1 MVISEQLD
9 ALFQKGGMR
18 TAEKRLRFH
27 LESRERGP
35 ALSFKITA
43 QNWISRDQKC
53 YAVVG
58 YLRPLGLTG
67 TQRGRKSWRAAG
79 GFPAWDPGPELLK
92 ARSGPRV
99 SPGTPKARRRAGR
112 PLAHRFP
119 RPSLPRRAQL
129 LTSGFKVL
137 KDTLLL
143 LFFN

>member
-18 TAEKRLRFH
+18 TQRNVCVFTWKAGKGAQLY
-27 LESRERGP
+27 
-35 ALSFKITA
+35 LSKITA
-43 QNWISRDQKC
+43 RNWISRDQKC
-53 YAVVG
+53 YAGVG

-67 TQRGRKSWRAAG
+67 TQRGRNSWRTAG
-79 GFPAWDPGPELLK
+79 GFPAWDPGPELLQ

-99 SPGTPKARRRAGR
+99 SPGTPKARRRVGR
-112 PLAHRFP
+112 PLARRFP

-129 LTSGFKVL
+129 LTSGFKML